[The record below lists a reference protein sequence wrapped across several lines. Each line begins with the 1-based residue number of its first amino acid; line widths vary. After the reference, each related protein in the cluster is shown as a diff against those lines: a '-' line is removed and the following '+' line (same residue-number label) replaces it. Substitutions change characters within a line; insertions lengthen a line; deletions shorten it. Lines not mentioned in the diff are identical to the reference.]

1 MNTCKASISAIES
14 LGAVDGPGLR
24 TVLFFNGCKLRCKY
38 CHNPE
43 NWRMQ
48 EDNYTVDE
56 IKEKI
61 LRFKP
66 YYGENGGVTF
76 SGGEPLLH
84 SDFIIELSKVLK
96 NDDIHL
102 ALDTAGIGNGNY
114 DELLK
119 LMDLII
125 FDIKDITDIGYKM
138 LTGGSIN
145 SSIEFIEAAKRLSKK
160 FWIRLVI
167 VPGIHDT
174 KEYMEN
180 LNKYIKKHFDLKA
193 IERIEFLPYHK
204 LGTEKYEKYHIEN
217 PYKDMEAMDKNKCD
231 ELYNY
236 FMKIYE
242 SDQ

>member
-1 MNTCKASISAIES
+1 MNTCRASISAIES

-43 NWRMQ
+43 NWKMQ
-48 EDNYTVDE
+48 DDNYS
-56 IKEKI
+56 IKDI
-61 LRFKP
+61 LNKVTRFKP
-66 YYGENGGVTF
+66 YYSDLGGVTF

-84 SDFIIELSKVLK
+84 DKFIIELSKELK
-96 NDDIHL
+96 KDNIHL

-114 DELLK
+114 KEILE

-125 FDIKDITDIGYKM
+125 FDIKDIADLGYRL
-138 LTGGSIN
+138 LTGGNIEESIN
-145 SSIEFIEAAKRLSKK
+145 FIEECKKLHKK
-160 FWIRLVI
+160 FWIRLVV
-167 VPGIHDT
+167 VPGIHDSID
-174 KEYMEN
+174 YMDK
-180 LNKYIKKHFDLKA
+180 LNIYIKEHFDLND

-217 PYKDMEAMDKNKCD
+217 PYKDMEAMDKKRCD

-236 FMKIYE
+236 FMSIYE
-242 SDQ
+242 SN